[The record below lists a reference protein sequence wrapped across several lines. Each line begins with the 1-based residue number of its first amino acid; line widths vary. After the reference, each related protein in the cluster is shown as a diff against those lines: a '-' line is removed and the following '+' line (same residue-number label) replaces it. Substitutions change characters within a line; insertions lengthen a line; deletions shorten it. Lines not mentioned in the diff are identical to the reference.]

1 MRISFAEAMCD
12 PAQYVPLAKA
22 CDEVGFDAFVIP
34 DSIAYP
40 EVSDSKYPYTPDG
53 NREFLSDRP
62 FIDPFVLA
70 ATMAA
75 VTTRLRFHTFV
86 IKLAIRHPVL
96 VAKQTMSL
104 AAISNN
110 RFSLGVGI
118 SPWPEDFEITGV
130 PWKGRGERM
139 NEMME
144 ILSGLMKGE
153 FFSYQGKV
161 FQFQSIK
168 MTPAPTEPVP
178 LLVGGHSDAALERAA
193 KYDGWMHAGGD
204 LEEMKKMI
212 AKLKEIRK
220 RLGKEHEPFQIHA
233 ASGLG
238 INLDGLKQLEAMGV
252 TDAIIGFRIPYHKD
266 TMPLQAK
273 IDLIKMY
280 GDMVLKKLRG

>member
-1 MRISFAEAMCD
+1 MSACTPTGLATTGSPAAMYCSTFSPHLPRLHGSSGTQATPTSAPAISAA
-12 PAQYVPLAKA
+12 
-22 CDEVGFDAFVIP
+22 
-34 DSIAYP
+34 S
-40 EVSDSKYPYTPDG
+40 VSSAHGTG
-53 NREFLSDRP
+53 SM
-62 FIDPFVLA
+62 A
-70 ATMAA
+70 AA
-75 VTTRLRFHTFV
+75 VTTRLCFHTFV

-144 ILSGLMKGE
+144 ILAGLMKGE
-153 FFSYQGKV
+153 FFSYQGKH
-161 FQFQSIK
+161 FNFQSIK
-168 MTPAPTEPVP
+168 MTPAPTKPVP

-212 AKLKEIRK
+212 AKLKEI
-220 RLGKEHEPFQIHA
+220 LY
-233 ASGLG
+233 
-238 INLDGLKQLEAMGV
+238 N
-252 TDAIIGFRIPYHKD
+252 
-266 TMPLQAK
+266 
-273 IDLIKMY
+273 
-280 GDMVLKKLRG
+280 